1 MEILDELQS
10 KGKSLKY
17 LLDSLYLTQ
26 HAAEIQPNPKGHR
39 TLGGLWKS
47 GAEFIQLSRE
57 FPGLIQESKLHDSIF
72 LDVSGIIWAVVGRVG
87 IISDEAEKSVQ

>member
-10 KGKSLKY
+10 KGKSLKD

-39 TLGGLWKS
+39 TLHILSYKHKCKDLS
-47 GAEFIQLSRE
+47 GQ
-57 FPGLIQESKLHDSIF
+57 
-72 LDVSGIIWAVVGRVG
+72 
-87 IISDEAEKSVQ
+87 ISLFK